1 MIIVTAADDR
11 FSLPLAVTLYSALA
25 NLVGVQAVSIYIID
39 GGISEENKR
48 KLIEVLSV
56 KHVDVHVTWIRP
68 GSAPLNGVKTD
79 ETFSDA
85 TYLRLLIPEL
95 LPQVDRV
102 IYLDSDLVV
111 EKSLHALWEEKMDG
125 LPALAVQ
132 DYMMP
137 YVSCGGLEAIGLST
151 TYQMLGLPPHAPYCY
166 AGVMVMNLKRWRE
179 EKIGPRAREY
189 CRKFQRFDQDGIN
202 AIIAG
207 EWGLLD
213 PKWDVALS
221 EIPKYGRR
229 LRMSQVE
236 MRHAQEELWR
246 EPFIRHFSS
255 PTKPWHFV
263 YRGPARSRFFY
274 YLKKSGWFGPIEDMR
289 MLIKKVWETQGEY
302 EPWLKRLYVTSQELD
317 ALIPAGD
324 SFILVDQNQFWF
336 ELLACRRSIPF
347 LERDGQYW
355 GSPPDD
361 DTAIRELER
370 QRQSGATFIVF
381 GWPAFWW
388 LDYYHELNRHLR
400 SSFRCVLDN
409 ERAVVFDLRP

>member
-1 MIIVTAADDR
+1 MVIVNAADDR
-11 FSLPLAVTLYSALA
+11 FALPLAVTLYSALA
-25 NLVGVQAVSIYIID
+25 NLAGVQAVSIYIID

-48 KLIEVLSV
+48 KLVEVLSV
-56 KHVDVHVTWIRP
+56 KHVDVHITWIRP
-68 GSAPLNGVKTD
+68 NLAPLNGVKTD

-85 TYLRLLIPEL
+85 TYHRLLIPEL
-95 LPQVDRV
+95 LPQFDRV

-111 EKSLHALWEEKMDG
+111 EKSLHALWEERMDG
-125 LPALAVQ
+125 RPALAVQ
-132 DYMMP
+132 NYRLP
-137 YVSCGGLEAIGLST
+137 YVSSDGLETFGLSE
-151 TYQMLGLPPHAPYCY
+151 TYQMLGLPPNAPYCY
-166 AGVMVMNLKRWRE
+166 PGVMVMNLKRWRE
-179 EKIGPRAREY
+179 ENIGPRALEY

-213 PKWDVALS
+213 PKWDVVHV
-221 EIPKYGRR
+221 EIPDYGRR

-246 EPFIRHFSS
+246 EPFIRHFSN
-255 PTKPWHFV
+255 PTRPWHFA
-263 YRGPARSRFFY
+263 YRGPAQSRFFY

-289 MLIKKVWETQGEY
+289 RLIKKVWETQNEY
-302 EPWLKRLYVTSQELD
+302 EPWLKRLYVTSQELG

-347 LERDGQYW
+347 LERDGRYW

-361 DTAIRELER
+361 ATAIRELER
-370 QRQSGATFIVF
+370 LRQSGAGHIVF
-381 GWPAFWW
+381 AWPAFWW
-388 LDYYHELNRHLR
+388 LDYYHELNRYLR